1 MRFSYG
7 AAVDKAEAEAEAE
20 EEEDTPAAAFSL
32 IDGSHLR
39 FHAAEFNKPN
49 SYQAR
54 SAIDKDKLTRAHTHT
69 HKHTH
74 RQRQVFIKVCAA
86 PR

>member
-1 MRFSYG
+1 M
-7 AAVDKAEAEAEAE
+7 ADKADAEADE
-20 EEEDTPAAAFSL
+20 EEEDTAAAACSL

-69 HKHTH
+69 DRDTNTH
-74 RQRQVFIKVCAA
+74 WDSYSLMCVCAA

>member
-1 MRFSYG
+1 M
-7 AAVDKAEAEAEAE
+7 ADKADAEADE
-20 EEEDTPAAAFSL
+20 EEEDTAAAACSL

-69 HKHTH
+69 RTESQTHTETGIH
-74 RQRQVFIKVCAA
+74 
-86 PR
+86 